1 MSDTAE
7 KIKMLL
13 RQIMVMEAY
22 EDGAKIEHTVQHQ
35 NLPWLNIN
43 KPSWDWTRYEYR
55 VKPEP
60 LTLWVNVYSA
70 GNYGSAFSS
79 EEDAIEALG
88 GYTRGR
94 TVKMQE
100 VTE

>member
-60 LTLWVNVYSA
+60 LTFWVNVYPDGTHGATWCSKQ
-70 GNYGSAFSS
+70 
-79 EEDAIEALG
+79 EAIRAE
-88 GYTRGR
+88 TKSTR

-100 VTE
+100 VIE